1 MDKLKECINTIEIF
15 IGNLSNNS
23 ELDFETF
30 INENKYIDKALIDVF
45 VEIMKD
51 AG

>member
-23 ELDFETF
+23 ELDFEIF
-30 INENKYIDKALIDVF
+30 INENKYIDEALIDIF